1 MKKKRGMSLEEK
13 RQVMLGL
20 FKNDLS
26 FFHYK
31 EIEKYSVQHKI
42 SFMIVKEILE
52 GLVADNF
59 VETEKIGSSSFYWSL
74 PSRVYS
80 AKQKNLERL
89 KGQIETLNGEIEAT
103 QQKIEENKA
112 LRKGTEERQKKLEDL
127 DNLNKRIDE
136 CHKVLS
142 KFEKNDPERYDK
154 LKKDNKIL
162 IDLYENWTDNI
173 STIEQWLRSKFPDV
187 KIQDMFPELKELP
200 IFD

>member
-13 RQVMLGL
+13 RQVRLGL

-31 EIEKYSVQHKI
+31 EIEKYSVQDKI
-42 SFMIVKEILE
+42 SCMIVKEILE

-89 KGQIETLNGEIEAT
+89 KGQIETLNGEIEST

-112 LRKGTEERQKKLEDL
+112 LRRGTEERQKKLEDL
-127 DNLNKRIDE
+127 DNLNKRTEE

>member
-89 KGQIETLNGEIEAT
+89 KVQIETLNTEIENT

-142 KFEKNDPERYDK
+142 KFEKNDPERHDK
-154 LKKDNKIL
+154 LKKENKIL